1 MMDSLFF
8 FFKSKLLNSYFTNN
22 LVFYFIFFFFISFYI
37 RLDAEL
43 MIFWSVLLV
52 LFTIWNSL
60 SDLLA
65 NILNI
70 KITLYY
76 FYFIRFYQ
84 GRLWFIYL
92 SHKYFNLNLFLFKL
106 PFFFKWYKFYIK
118 RSLDLLDNSGVILF
132 KNWDNFLNF
141 FVLFVLRNSMS
152 LAWIN
157 FYRLILNL
165 FFFKDN
171 FVSKLNS
178 RKLAEYVLLNKN
190 SFIG

>member
-1 MMDSLFF
+1 MLDFLVTE
-8 FFKSKLLNSYFTNN
+8 FKSKLNFYFNN
-22 LVFYFIFFFFISFYI
+22 HLVFYFVFFFFISFYI

-52 LFTIWNSL
+52 LFTVWNSL
-60 SDLLA
+60 SDFLA

-92 SHKYFNLNLFLFKL
+92 SHKYFTLNLFLFKL
-106 PFFFKWYKFYIK
+106 PFFFKWYKFYTK
-118 RSLDLLDNSGVILF
+118 RSLDLLNSAGINTF
-132 KNWDNFLNF
+132 KNWDVFLNYF
-141 FVLFVLRNSMS
+141 ILFVLRNSMS
-152 LAWIN
+152 LVWIN

-171 FVSKLNS
+171 YVSKLNS

-190 SFIG
+190 LFIS

>member
-1 MMDSLFF
+1 MIDSLFVI
-8 FFKSKLLNSYFTNN
+8 FKSKLNLYFNNN
-22 LVFYFIFFFFISFYI
+22 LIFYFLFFFFISFYI

-52 LFTIWNSL
+52 LFTVWNSL

-70 KITLYY
+70 KTTLYY

-92 SHKYFNLNLFLFKL
+92 SHKYFSLNLFLFKL
-106 PFFFKWYKFYIK
+106 PFFFKWYKFYMK
-118 RSLDLLDNSGVILF
+118 RALDLLDNSGVITF
-132 KNWDNFLNF
+132 KNWDSFLNF
-141 FVLFVLRNSMS
+141 FVLFILRNSMS
-152 LAWIN
+152 LIWIN

>member
-1 MMDSLFF
+1 MDSLFF

>member
-1 MMDSLFF
+1 MLFSDFKNSLGRFF
-8 FFKSKLLNSYFTNN
+8 SNN
-22 LVFYFIFFFFISFYI
+22 LIYYFIFIFTLSFYI

-60 SDLLA
+60 SDFLA

-92 SHKYFNLNLFLFKL
+92 AHKYFSLNLFLFKI
-106 PFFFKWYKFYIK
+106 PFFFKWYKFYSK
-118 RSLDLLDNSGVILF
+118 RCFNLLEHSGFLILEHWNSY
-132 KNWDNFLNF
+132 LNYF
-141 FVLFVLRNSMS
+141 ILFVLRNLMS
-152 LAWIN
+152 LVWISL
-157 FYRLILNL
+157 YRSIFSL
-165 FFFKDN
+165 FFAKDN
-171 FVSKLNS
+171 AISRLNS
-178 RKLAEYVLLNKN
+178 KKLSEYVLLNKA
-190 SFIG
+190 SFNN